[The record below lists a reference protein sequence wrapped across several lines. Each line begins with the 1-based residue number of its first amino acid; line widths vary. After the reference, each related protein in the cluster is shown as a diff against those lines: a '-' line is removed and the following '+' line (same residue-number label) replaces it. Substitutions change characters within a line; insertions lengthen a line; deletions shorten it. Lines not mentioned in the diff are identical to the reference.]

1 MRAGIRGRGVR
12 RRAGV
17 RAVLRGAAREPS
29 DLTDMRT
36 SYVPDIRR
44 VARSAAIA
52 VALVVAGCGEKARH
66 TSQPSVPTTTPLTH
80 PVAALPAALPPADV
94 TVRLNPHRPA
104 LSVPHSFLGLSTE
117 YWTLPF
123 DERHVALFRRIV
135 SLIHPRGDS
144 PLVLRVGG
152 DSSDHTF
159 YVPRARRLPRWA
171 FGLTPTIISNTARVV
186 RAMRLKVILDLN
198 LATGTPLLARNWVR
212 EAEAALPGGS
222 ILGFEIGNE
231 PDRYNRGFWRRLA
244 LASEPFGRR
253 VLAPNLGPSRYVTD
267 FRLYARAVSSVA
279 PRAALFGPAIEN
291 AGAGLPW
298 VRALLDGPHP
308 DLRVVTAHRYP
319 YARCAFAGSPW
330 YPTINRILSEAAT
343 HGMARSVR
351 PDVGLARD
359 ARLRFRLTEFNSV
372 TCGGVAG
379 ISDSF
384 ATALWA
390 PDAAF
395 ELMRVGAQG
404 INLHARQYAVN
415 DPFTFDAAGLHTH
428 PLLYGLILFAR
439 TLGPG
444 AELLPLNVRAPG
456 FPHVK
461 VWAVRIRGARLHV
474 LVINKGPR
482 GAAVDLRMPT
492 AGSASVERLRA
503 PAATARTGVRL
514 DGQWL
519 NRSAEW
525 QGTPLSEIVPPIA
538 GRLRIVVPAYS
549 AALVTARLAAG
560 G

>member
-1 MRAGIRGRGVR
+1 
-12 RRAGV
+12 
-17 RAVLRGAAREPS
+17 
-29 DLTDMRT
+29 
-36 SYVPDIRR
+36 
-44 VARSAAIA
+44 
-52 VALVVAGCGEKARH
+52 
-66 TSQPSVPTTTPLTH
+66 
-80 PVAALPAALPPADV
+80 
-94 TVRLNPHRPA
+94 
-104 LSVPHSFLGLSTE
+104 
-117 YWTLPF
+117 
-123 DERHVALFRRIV
+123 
-135 SLIHPRGDS
+135 
-144 PLVLRVGG
+144 
-152 DSSDHTF
+152 
-159 YVPRARRLPRWA
+159 
-171 FGLTPTIISNTARVV
+171 
-186 RAMRLKVILDLN
+186 
-198 LATGTPLLARNWVR
+198 
-212 EAEAALPGGS
+212 
-222 ILGFEIGNE
+222 
-231 PDRYNRGFWRRLA
+231 
-244 LASEPFGRR
+244 
-253 VLAPNLGPSRYVTD
+253 
-267 FRLYARAVSSVA
+267 
-279 PRAALFGPAIEN
+279 
-291 AGAGLPW
+291 
-298 VRALLDGPHP
+298 
-308 DLRVVTAHRYP
+308 
-319 YARCAFAGSPW
+319 
-330 YPTINRILSEAAT
+330 
-343 HGMARSVR
+343 MARSVR

-415 DPFTFDAAGLHTH
+415 DPFTFDAGGLHTH

-503 PAATARTGVRL
+503 PGASARTGVRL

-519 NRSAEW
+519 DRSAEW

-538 GRLRIVVPAYS
+538 GRLRIVVPRYS
-549 AALVTARLAAG
+549 AALVSARLAAG
-560 G
+560 GQR

>member
-1 MRAGIRGRGVR
+1 MT
-12 RRAGV
+12 
-17 RAVLRGAAREPS
+17 E
-29 DLTDMRT
+29 MRT
-36 SYVPDIRR
+36 TYVPDMWR
-44 VARSAAIA
+44 VARSAATVA
-52 VALVVAGCGEKARH
+52 VLALAGCGGQARH
-66 TSQPSVPTTTPLTH
+66 APTRTVTTTASQAR
-80 PVAALPAALPPADV
+80 PVALAPSPPLPLANV
-94 TVRLNPHRPA
+94 TVTVNRRRPA
-104 LSVPHSFLGLSTE
+104 LRVPHSFLGLSTE

-123 DERHVALFRRIV
+123 DERHVVLFRRIV
-135 SLIHPRGDS
+135 SLIHARGDA

-171 FGLTPTIISNTARVV
+171 FGLTPNIISRTARVV

-198 LATGTPLLARNWVR
+198 LATGTPQLARSFAR
-212 EAEAALPGGS
+212 EAEAVLPHGS

-231 PDRYNRGFWRRLA
+231 PDLYHRAFWRRLA
-244 LASEPFGRR
+244 LATEPFGRR
-253 VLAPNLGPSRYVTD
+253 VLAPNIGPSRYVTD
-267 FRLYARAVSSVA
+267 FDQYARAVSSVA
-279 PRAALFGPAIEN
+279 PHTSLFGPAISN

-298 VRALLDGPHP
+298 VRALLAGPHP
-308 DLRVVTAHRYP
+308 GLQVVTAHRYP
-319 YARCAFAGSPW
+319 YSRCVFAGSPW
-330 YPTINRILSEAAT
+330 YPTIDRILSEAAT
-343 HGMARSVR
+343 RGMAQSVR
-351 PDVGLARD
+351 PDVGLARG
-359 ARLRFRLTEFNSV
+359 AGLRFRLSEFNSV

-415 DPFTFDAAGLHTH
+415 DPFTFDATGLHTH

-444 AELLPLNVRAPG
+444 AELLPLHVRAAG

-461 VWAVRIRGARLHV
+461 VWAVRIRGSRLHV

-482 GAAVDLRMPT
+482 RATVEIRMPT
-492 AGSASVERLRA
+492 VGPASVERLRA
-503 PAATARTGVRL
+503 DGASARTGVRL

-519 NRSAEW
+519 DRSVQW
-525 QGTPLSEIVPPIA
+525 RGTRVSEVVPPTA
-538 GRLRIVVPAYS
+538 GRLLIVVPRYS
-549 AALVTARLAAG
+549 AALVSARERSSRR
-560 G
+560 